1 MINLIAQ
8 ADSAIMSDN
17 PNTDLNCSESPPK
30 LTQTKLKLKVESNE
44 SKNVY
49 CPGNMRT
56 DH

>member
-1 MINLIAQ
+1 MINLITQ
-8 ADSAIMSDN
+8 ADSITISDN
-17 PNTDLNCSESPPK
+17 PNTDLNCSESPPT

>member
-1 MINLIAQ
+1 MINLITQ
-8 ADSAIMSDN
+8 ADSTTISDN
-17 PNTDLNCSESPPK
+17 PNTDLNCSESPPT

-49 CPGNMRT
+49 CPRNMRT